1 MIEFIFTLDYEIY
14 GDGSGA
20 LKELVYEPTEHLR
33 TVFRK
38 WNAQF
43 VGFIEVAEL
52 EKIETYETDQAIHLV
67 KKQIRDLYKDN
78 HEIALHLHPQWCNAR
93 RQRDKWVL
101 DYGEYNLCV
110 LPRRR
115 ISEIVD
121 GSLHYLRKIIGQ
133 PEFIPLSFRAG
144 NWLFQPTETAASVLA
159 EKGIQIDS
167 SVFKGGLQHNHALD
181 YRPATKNGYY
191 WKFSNDVNVPDARGS
206 WMEVPIY
213 TEMVPLWRMP
223 TTKRMGFARG
233 LGIQGQG
240 FKQKLNRGRD
250 LLRFWYPM
258 KLDFCRMNIRELT
271 AIMNRLIEKDWQD
284 PSSYKPIVAIGHTKD
299 LTDSQTVDDF
309 LAFLR
314 ANEITISTLETVYT
328 KLLNEMSQAPCLDNR
343 RGPRNEGDPSVYSRA
358 SHSD

>member
-14 GDGSGA
+14 GDGTGT
-20 LKELVYEPTEHLR
+20 LRELVYEPAEQLQTL
-33 TVFRK
+33 FRK

-43 VGFIEVAEL
+43 VAFIEVAEL

-67 KKQIRDLYKDN
+67 KKQIQDLYRNN

-93 RQRDKWVL
+93 RKQDKWVL

-110 LPRRR
+110 LPRKR

-121 GSLHYLRKIIGQ
+121 RSLHYLRKVVGQ
-133 PEFIPLSFRAG
+133 PEFTPLSFRAG

-159 EKGIQIDS
+159 ENGIQIDS
-167 SVFKGGLQHNHALD
+167 SVFKGGLQHNHTLD
-181 YRPATKNGYY
+181 YRRASRNGYY
-191 WKFSNDVNVPDARGS
+191 WKFSSDVNQSDARGS

-213 TEMVPLWRMP
+213 TEMVPLWRVP

-233 LGIQGQG
+233 LGIHGQG
-240 FKQKLNRGRD
+240 FMQKLNRGRD
-250 LLRFWYPM
+250 LLRFSYPM
-258 KLDFCRMNIRELT
+258 KLDFCRMNLRELT
-271 AIMNRLIEKDWQD
+271 AMVHRIIQKDRQD

-314 ANEITISTLETVYT
+314 ANKITISTFEIAYSQMLS
-328 KLLNEMSQAPCLDNR
+328 EMSQAPCLSSMRGQRIERDRMCLRNR
-343 RGPRNEGDPSVYSRA
+343 QSL
-358 SHSD
+358 